1 MEYIV
6 NQIVGYTKEN
16 KLEVMQNHID
26 SIIAQLPE
34 NHWLFITWL
43 MEYNIRED
51 GLSFISL
58 SG

>member
-1 MEYIV
+1 MQYIV
-6 NQIVGYTKEN
+6 NQIVGYTKED

-34 NHWLFITWL
+34 SHWLFITWL
-43 MEYNIRED
+43 MELNIRED